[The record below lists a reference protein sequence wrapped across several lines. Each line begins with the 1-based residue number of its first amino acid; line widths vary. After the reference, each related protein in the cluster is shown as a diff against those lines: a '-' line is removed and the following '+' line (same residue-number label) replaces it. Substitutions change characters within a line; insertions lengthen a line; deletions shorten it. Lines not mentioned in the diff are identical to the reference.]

1 MNTTSSNTTF
11 TPNST
16 APTADKTVDPKRATV
31 RISVEEFEEL
41 IQYRK
46 ICQDLMA
53 EFKEELL

>member
-1 MNTTSSNTTF
+1 MNSTNTTTTF
-11 TPNST
+11 FMNST
-16 APTADKTVDPKRATV
+16 AKQVDPKRATV
-31 RISVEEFEEL
+31 VISVEEFEEL